1 MCLVSCGGG
10 GADVCISQ
18 EKRMGE
24 ENNGVGLVIIVVSL
38 LLCHL
43 WLLSLLCDS
52 LQNEDLLFVVQFV
65 KNHRQ

>member
-38 LLCHL
+38 LL
-43 WLLSLLCDS
+43 
-52 LQNEDLLFVVQFV
+52 
-65 KNHRQ
+65 